1 MNIILF
7 GPPGAGKGTQGS
19 LLEER
24 YDLVRLSTGD
34 LLREAVRKG
43 TALGLQAKGF
53 MDAGELVPDAV
64 ILGMVGEVMQARP
77 DRGGFIF
84 DGFPRT
90 SAQALALDAMA
101 REMGSPINAVLVL
114 RVDDEELVRRLSG
127 RLSCPKCG
135 RISHRHSDPPA
146 KEGICDACG
155 GALVQREDD
164 REETVRRRLDV
175 YREQTAPVL
184 ETFESL
190 GVPIRHV
197 DGDRSVDDVNASL
210 TAILG

>member
-24 YDLVRLSTGD
+24 YDLVRLSTGE
-34 LLREAVRKG
+34 LLREAARNG
-43 TALGLQAKGF
+43 TALGLQARVF

-64 ILGMVGEVMQARP
+64 ILGMVGEVMHARGN
-77 DRGGFIF
+77 RGGFIF

-90 SAQALALDAMA
+90 GAQALALDAMA
-101 REMGSPINAVLVL
+101 REMGSPIDAVLVL
-114 RVDDEELVRRLSG
+114 TVDDEELVRRLSG
-127 RLSCPKCG
+127 RLYCPNCG
-135 RISHRHSDPPA
+135 RIFQRYSDPPA
-146 KEGICDACG
+146 KEGTCDTCG
-155 GALVQREDD
+155 HALDQREDD
-164 REETVRRRLDV
+164 REDTVRRRLDV

-184 ETFESL
+184 QKFEKL
-190 GVPIRHV
+190 GVPIHHI

>member
-24 YDLVRLSTGD
+24 YDLVRLSTGE
-34 LLREAVRKG
+34 LLRA
-43 TALGLQAKGF
+43 AGLQARVY

-64 ILGMVGEVMQARP
+64 ILGMVGEVMQGR
-77 DRGGFIF
+77 RNGGGFIF

-101 REMGSPINAVLVL
+101 HEVGSPINAVLVL
-114 RVDDEELVRRLSG
+114 RVDDKELVRRLTG
-127 RLSCPKCG
+127 RLYCPKCG
-135 RISHRHSDPPA
+135 RIFQRYSDPPA
-146 KEGICDACG
+146 SEGVCDICG
-155 GALVQREDD
+155 HALDQREDD
-164 REETVRRRLDV
+164 REETVRHRLDV

-184 ETFESL
+184 ETFEKL
-190 GVPIRHV
+190 GVPIHYV
-197 DGDRSVDDVNASL
+197 DGDRSVDAVNASL
-210 TAILG
+210 TGILG

>member
-7 GPPGAGKGTQGS
+7 GPPGAGKGTQGA
-19 LLEER
+19 LLEEK

-34 LLREAVRKG
+34 LLREAVRRG

-64 ILGMVGEVMQARP
+64 ILGMVGEVMNARA

-90 SAQALALDAMA
+90 SAQALALDAMTKG
-101 REMGSPINAVLVL
+101 MGSPIDAVLVL
-114 RVDDEELVRRLSG
+114 TVDDEELVRRLTG

-135 RISHRHSDPPA
+135 RIFQRYSDPPA
-146 KEGICDACG
+146 KEGVCDTCG
-155 GALVQREDD
+155 TELVQREDD

-184 ETFESL
+184 ETFQGL
-190 GVPIRHV
+190 GVPVHTL
-197 DGDRSVDDVNASL
+197 DGDRSVEDVNASL
-210 TAILG
+210 TAVLG

>member
-43 TALGLQAKGF
+43 TALGLQARVF

-64 ILGMVGEVMQARP
+64 ILGMVGEVLQAR
-77 DRGGFIF
+77 RNGGGLIF

-101 REMGSPINAVLVL
+101 REVGSPIDAVLVL
-114 RVDDEELVRRLSG
+114 RVDDEELVRRLGG
-127 RLSCPKCG
+127 RLHCPNCG
-135 RISHRHSDPPA
+135 RIFQRYSDPPA
-146 KEGICDACG
+146 RENTCDICG
-155 GALVQREDD
+155 HALDQREDD
-164 REETVRRRLDV
+164 REGTVRRRLDV

-184 ETFESL
+184 ETFEKL
-190 GVPIRHV
+190 GVPVHYI
-197 DGDRSVDDVNASL
+197 DGDRSVEDVNASL
-210 TAILG
+210 TGILG

>member
-7 GPPGAGKGTQGS
+7 GPPGAGKGTQGT
-19 LLEER
+19 LLEQR

-64 ILGMVGEVMQARP
+64 ILGMVGEVMHAGR

-90 SAQALALDAMA
+90 SAQALALDAVA
-101 REMGSPINAVLVL
+101 KEMGAPIEAVLVL
-114 RVDDEELVRRLSG
+114 KVDDEELVRRLTG
-127 RLSCPKCG
+127 RLSCPNCG
-135 RISHRHSDPPA
+135 RIFQRYSDPPA
-146 KEGICDACG
+146 KDGVCDTCESD
-155 GALVQREDD
+155 LVQREDD

-184 ETFESL
+184 ETFEKL
-190 GVPIRHV
+190 GVPIHRV